1 MTDGAAPAISVI
13 IPSYN
18 TAHYIGTALA
28 SVFAQTV
35 QDFEV
40 IVINDGSPDASELE
54 RVIEAYRGRIR
65 YLVQENAGVSAARNA
80 GIRAARA
87 PLIATLDSDDSWEP
101 DYLEVQLAALA
112 ADPTLDVIYPNA
124 WIVGDHP
131 HAGRQYMDVCPSRG
145 PVTFEAIVTQ
155 RCNVFTSVLAR
166 RDTLLR
172 AGLYD
177 EEARAAED
185 FALWVRVVAG
195 GGRIG
200 YHRRPIVRFSKRRGS
215 LSSDPVWMTQ
225 QGIQVYDKLA
235 RTLDLTPAQRR
246 VLDERRAYF
255 RAMLALNKGKRA
267 FFRLDAA
274 EALPHLREANRY
286 FRSWKLSLVCAL
298 LRLTP
303 NVLLTLYRWRDRL
316 VVRTSTQF

>member
-1 MTDGAAPAISVI
+1 MNAASAPAVSVI
-13 IPSYN
+13 IPTYN
-18 TAHYIGTALA
+18 TAQYIGNALD

-35 QDFEV
+35 QDFEI
-40 IVINDGSPDASELE
+40 IVINDGSPDTPQLT
-54 RVIEAYRGRIR
+54 RVLAAYGDRVR
-65 YLVQENAGVSAARNA
+65 YIVQDNSGVSAARNA
-80 GIRAARA
+80 GVRAARA

-101 DYLEVQLAALA
+101 DYLEVQLATLA
-112 ADPTLDVIYPNA
+112 ADPTLDVVYPNA

-131 HAGRQYMDVCPSRG
+131 HAGRLYMDVCPSHG

-166 RDTLLR
+166 RDMLLR

-177 EEARAAED
+177 EQARAAED
-185 FALWVRVVAG
+185 FELWVRVVAA

-200 YHRRPIVRFSKRRGS
+200 YHRRPLVRFSKRRGS
-215 LSSDPVWMTQ
+215 LSSDPVWMTE
-225 QGIQVYDKLA
+225 QGMQVYDKLA
-235 RTLDLTPAQRR
+235 RVLDLTPEQRH
-246 VLDERRAYF
+246 VLDDRRAYF

-274 EALPHLREANRY
+274 DALPHLREANRY
-286 FRSWKLSLVCAL
+286 FRSWKLSIVCAL
-298 LRLTP
+298 LRFTP

-316 VVRTSTQF
+316 VIKASTQF